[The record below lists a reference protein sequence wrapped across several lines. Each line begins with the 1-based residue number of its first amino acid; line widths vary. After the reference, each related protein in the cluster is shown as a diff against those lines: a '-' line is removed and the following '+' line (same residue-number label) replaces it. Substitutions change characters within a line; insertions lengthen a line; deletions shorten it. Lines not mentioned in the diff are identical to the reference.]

1 MTESTL
7 DVVNKL
13 GLHARA
19 ASKLVSTSKGF
30 GSKLTLTFN
39 NRSVDAKSIM
49 GVMTLGAPF
58 GSRISVAAEGDDAD
72 AAVRALSEL
81 FAARFGEDE

>member
-1 MTESTL
+1 MTQIAL
-7 DVVNKL
+7 NVVNKL

-30 GSKLTLTFN
+30 GAKLTLTFN
-39 NRSVDAKSIM
+39 DRSVDAKSIM

-58 GSRISVAAEGDDAD
+58 GSTVSVDADGDDAD
-72 AAVRALSEL
+72 AAVAALTTL
-81 FAARFGEDE
+81 FAERFGEAE